1 MFVSDSENSEETC
14 VKESIFQKV
23 EGCSSGNVPKSI
35 YDEVIY
41 MKVLLSEILNSSQN
55 ASYHTYRCMFIGAL

>member
-1 MFVSDSENSEETC
+1 MFVSDSENSEETF

-23 EGCSSGNVPKSI
+23 ECCSSGNVPKSI

-55 ASYHTYRCMFIGAL
+55 A

>member
-1 MFVSDSENSEETC
+1 MFVSDSENSEETD

-23 EGCSSGNVPKSI
+23 EGCISGNVPKSI

-55 ASYHTYRCMFIGAL
+55 A